1 MNRETKESLVQR
13 FSRPRN
19 ERNSS
24 HLSLPILFFTFFVKY
39 IPLSSMNFGGE
50 AGNLDLPL
58 SSVVE
63 LWWVKFWL
71 SWYQTG
77 ITNSIS
83 YFYLNWKKGL
93 YHSFSNNLRLMFFR
107 IQISVWISRING
119 NMSERNLKLD
129 YIVYFWIIQRLFFY
143 LTLTNKERVKYNF
156 GKYFNHNSNLFIY
169 QWVNSSVKEGT
180 ITWIDTN

>member
-1 MNRETKESLVQR
+1 MRGRGVIYLC
-13 FSRPRN
+13 
-19 ERNSS
+19 
-24 HLSLPILFFTFFVKY
+24 LFIFFKN
-39 IPLSSMNFGGE
+39 IPLSSMNFSGE
-50 AGNLDLPL
+50 KKNLDLPPA
-58 SSVVE
+58 SVVE

-71 SWYQTG
+71 SWYQTR

-83 YFYLNWKKGL
+83 NFYLNWKKGL
-93 YHSFSNNLRLMFFR
+93 YHFFSNNWGLMLFKF
-107 IQISVWISRING
+107 QISVWISRING
-119 NMSERNLKLD
+119 NMSDRNLKLD

-156 GKYFNHNSNLFIY
+156 ERYFSHNSNLFIY